1 MIIIVDYTKC
11 AILTAY
17 TLGMSW
23 STKHIKAHLDTR
35 HCLSLDNYKDIY
47 VDTSDPEPAS
57 EKDYQALEVT
67 TKDARISKV
76 GVAIPEMVYSET
88 NIVLNN
94 VTALSPTSLSPI
106 RPVSVSISRMDKS
119 IVDQHL
125 EVGSKF
131 IYKQLNTVLI
141 SLLLRL

>member
-1 MIIIVDYTKC
+1 MTP
-11 AILTAY
+11 Y

-57 EKDYQALEVT
+57 EKDYQASEVI
-67 TKDARISKV
+67 TKDARITEVDVS
-76 GVAIPEMVYSET
+76 IPEMVDSVT
-88 NIVLNN
+88 NTVSNN
-94 VTALSPTSLSPI
+94 ATALSPI
-106 RPVSVSISRMDKS
+106 RPVSVSIPRMDKS

-125 EVGSKF
+125 EVEF
-131 IYKQLNTVLI
+131 EF
-141 SLLLRL
+141 